1 MRGAQ
6 GEKDDGGNGI
16 GDWGMGNGA
25 WGIHPSA
32 DINRW
37 QTEMGSAVDPK
48 NHRMHLRW
56 GSPRKPLLFP
66 SVFEIPLETSI
77 FTFRGL

>member
-1 MRGAQ
+1 MIIIMLIRCVGLRERRMTRES
-6 GEKDDGGNGI
+6 GLGF
-16 GDWGMGNGA
+16 GDWGLEIGE

-56 GSPRKPLLFP
+56 GPP
-66 SVFEIPLETSI
+66 
-77 FTFRGL
+77 